1 MITDRELLIELLAI
15 KLFEHTPLGSGEIN
29 RLSWTDADPEDRQT
43 YRNMVRNAQAVEDLY
58 GEDDEIV
65 PHS

>member
-1 MITDRELLIELLAI
+1 MWWSKAMTDRELLIELLAI

-43 YRNMVRNAQAVEDLY
+43 YRSMVRDATDPEQLYVVE
-58 GEDDEIV
+58 
-65 PHS
+65 P